1 MILRETLW
9 FYEKRY
15 DFTRNSMILR
25 ETLWFYEKRYDFTRI
40 IFGQKYPDVFFKKKE
55 RKENW
60 HFSKLA
66 PHSFENTLS
75 THSFSP
81 FFLSKQNQTRTGN
94 RTRHRKWQRK
104 WHRKSHKDKKRY
116 GFFVFFLFYK
126 YTLSFL
132 FFISSSKYCVDVFT
146 FMSDWIWKLS
156 ENVDR
161 FLGFWRGT
169 VENCSIGFYEK
180 R

>member
-1 MILRETLW
+1 MDKNTLT
-9 FYEKRY
+9 F
-15 DFTRNSMILR
+15 
-25 ETLWFYEKRYDFTRI
+25 
-40 IFGQKYPDVFFKKKE
+40 FFKKK
-55 RKENW
+55 KEKKTDTFQN
-60 HFSKLA
+60 LLL
-66 PHSFENTLS
+66 TLS
-75 THSFSP
+75 KIHSPLTLSLHSFS
-81 FFLSKQNQTRTGN
+81 QNKIKPVPEIAQGTGNGTGN
-94 RTRHRKWQRK
+94 RTRTRRGT
-104 WHRKSHKDKKRY
+104 
-116 GFFVFFLFYK
+116 GFLFFFLFYK
-126 YTLSFL
+126 YTLSFM